1 MRLFFITLFSDIRG
15 LPRPV
20 YVLVLGQFVNRFGA
34 FVFPFLTL
42 FLEDRDYSLGK
53 IGGVLAAISIG
64 NFFGPMAG
72 GYLADAIGRRNTI
85 VLSLVCS
92 AASLLSLYYCE
103 HYLLLIT
110 MSVIYG
116 FANFIFGPP
125 TSALITDLVP
135 ADKRITAF
143 AMLRLAINAGF
154 AAGPMVAGLL
164 FLYSPFLIFAGDAFT
179 TLVFAILAYFSLPHG
194 LRTIQGRVSSPSI
207 IFRSWLDAFL
217 DAIRNKLFAQFLLAC
232 LLMGIAFNQV
242 FGLLAL
248 TAKRYDISPSVYG
261 VLMGFNGVLIILIEV
276 PLTHW
281 LKKFSNRK
289 ILGLGY
295 AMIGL
300 GCVGF
305 GLSTSQVEFFLAMG
319 LFTLGEIIALPI
331 GMAYSSNLAP
341 EAMRGRYFG
350 LRGMTWALAGLIGS
364 IGIWCYGFMGS
375 GWWYLS
381 GAIGVCGAVCILLKR
396 KDL

>member
-1 MRLFFITLFSDIRG
+1 M
-15 LPRPV
+15 
-20 YVLVLGQFVNRFGA
+20 NRFGA

-53 IGGVLAAISIG
+53 IGGVLAAISLG

-85 VLSLVCS
+85 VVSLVCS
-92 AASLLSLYYCE
+92 AFSLMSLYYCE
-103 HYLLLIT
+103 HYWLLLL
-110 MSVIYG
+110 MSTIYG

-164 FLYSPFLIFAGDAFT
+164 FLYSPFLIFAGDALT
-179 TLVFAILAYFSLPHG
+179 TLLFAVLAFFTLPHG
-194 LRTIQGRVSSPSI
+194 LRSITGKITAPSV
-207 IFRSWLDAFL
+207 IFRSWLEAFL
-217 DAIRNKLFAQFLLAC
+217 DALRNGRFAQFLLAC

-248 TAKRYDISPSVYG
+248 TTKRYDISPSVYG
-261 VLMGFNGVLIILIEV
+261 VMMGFNGVLIILIEV
-276 PLTHW
+276 PLVHW
-281 LKKFSNRK
+281 LKTFSSQK
-289 ILGLGY
+289 VLAVGY
-295 AMIGL
+295 ALIGL
-300 GCVGF
+300 GCVAF
-305 GLSTSQVEFFLAMG
+305 GLSQTQVEFFLAMG

-364 IGIWCYGFMGS
+364 IGIWCYGAMGAT
-375 GWWYLS
+375 WWYLS
-381 GAIGVCGAVCILLKR
+381 GAIGVAGAVCIAKR
-396 KDL
+396 

>member
-20 YVLVLGQFVNRFGA
+20 YILIIGQFVNRFGS
-34 FVFPFLTL
+34 FVFPFLKL

-53 IGGVLAAISIG
+53 IGGVLAAISFG

-103 HYLLLIT
+103 QYVILIAIST
-110 MSVIYG
+110 VYG

-135 ADKRITAF
+135 AEKRITAF

-164 FLYSPFLIFAGDAFT
+164 FLYSPILIFAGDAIT
-179 TLVFAILAYFSLPHG
+179 TLAFAVLAFVSLPHG
-194 LRTIQGRVSSPSI
+194 LRTIEGRISSPRVI
-207 IFRSWLDAFL
+207 MRSWLDAFF
-217 DAIRNKLFAQFLLAC
+217 DALRNKLYAQFLLAC

-248 TAKRYDISPSVYG
+248 TTKRFDISPSVYG
-261 VLMGFNGVLIILIEV
+261 VIMGFNGVLIILTEV

-281 LKKFSNRK
+281 LKRFPSRRV
-289 ILGLGY
+289 LALGY
-295 AMIGL
+295 ALISL
-300 GCVGF
+300 GCVAF
-305 GLSTSQVEFFLAMG
+305 GLSTAQTGFFLAMG

-350 LRGMTWALAGLIGS
+350 LRGMTWALSGLIGS
-364 IGIWCYGFMGS
+364 AGIWFYGLMGS
-375 GWWYLS
+375 NWWYLS
-381 GAIGVCGAVCILLKR
+381 GVIGLIGAVSIALKLDR
-396 KDL
+396 D

>member
-1 MRLFFITLFSDIRG
+1 MRLFFTNLFSDIRG

-20 YVLVLGQFVNRFGA
+20 YILVIGQFVNRFGA

-53 IGGVLAAISIG
+53 IGGVLAAISLG

-103 HYLLLIT
+103 QYIILIM
-110 MSVIYG
+110 MSMVYG
-116 FANFIFGPP
+116 FSNFIFGPP

-135 ADKRITAF
+135 PDKRITAF

-164 FLYSPFLIFAGDAFT
+164 FLYSPFLIFAGDAIT
-179 TLVFAILAYFSLPHG
+179 TTAFAILAYFSLPHG
-194 LRTIQGRVSSPSI
+194 LRTIEGRISSPKI
-207 IFRSWLDAFL
+207 IIRSWLDAFF
-217 DAIRNKLFAQFLLAC
+217 DALRNKLYAQFLLAC
-232 LLMGIAFNQV
+232 LLMGTAFNQV

-248 TAKRYDISPSVYG
+248 TTKRYDISPSVYG
-261 VLMGFNGVLIILIEV
+261 VIMGFNGVLIILIEV

-281 LKKFSNRK
+281 IKRFPNRK
-289 ILGLGY
+289 ILALGY
-295 AMIGL
+295 ALIGL

-305 GLSTSQVEFFLAMG
+305 GLSTSQAEFFLAMA
-319 LFTLGEIIALPI
+319 LFTIGEIVALPI

-350 LRGMTWALAGLIGS
+350 LRGMTWALSGLIGS
-364 IGIWCYGFMGS
+364 IGVWCYGIMGS
-375 GWWYLS
+375 NWWYLS
-381 GAIGVCGAVCILLKR
+381 GLIGIAGAMTILINR
-396 KDL
+396 ND

>member
-1 MRLFFITLFSDIRG
+1 MRLFFTTLFSDIRG
-15 LPRPV
+15 LPKPV
-20 YVLVLGQFVNRFGA
+20 YILVIGQFVNRFGA

-42 FLEDRDYSLGK
+42 FLEGRDYSMGK
-53 IGGVLAAISIG
+53 IGGVLAAISFG
-64 NFFGPMAG
+64 SFFGPMAG

-92 AASLLSLYYCE
+92 AISLFSLYYCE
-103 HYLLLIT
+103 KYFVLIV
-110 MSVIYG
+110 MSTVYG
-116 FANFIFGPP
+116 FANFLFGPP
-125 TSALITDLVP
+125 TSALVTDLVP

-154 AAGPMVAGLL
+154 AAGPMLAGLL
-164 FLYSPFLIFAGDAFT
+164 FIYSPFLIFAGDAIT
-179 TLVFAILAYFSLPHG
+179 TIAFAILAYVSLPHG
-194 LRTIQGRVSSPSI
+194 LRTIKGRVSSPKV
-207 IFRSWLDAFL
+207 IFHSWLDAFL
-217 DAIRNKLFAQFLLAC
+217 DVLKNRLYAQFLLAC

-248 TAKRYDISPSVYG
+248 TTKRFDISPSVYG
-261 VLMGFNGVLIILIEV
+261 VIMGFNGVLIILIEV

-281 LKKFSNRK
+281 LKQFHNRR

-295 AMIGL
+295 ALIGL
-300 GCVGF
+300 GCVAF
-305 GLSTSQVEFFLAMG
+305 GLSTTQLEFFFAMG

-341 EAMRGRYFG
+341 ESMRGRYFG

-381 GAIGVCGAVCILLKR
+381 GAIGVAGAVCILVSLR
-396 KDL
+396 D

>member
-1 MRLFFITLFSDIRG
+1 MRLFFTTLFSDIRG
-15 LPRPV
+15 LPKPV
-20 YVLVLGQFVNRFGA
+20 YILVIGQFVNRFGA

-53 IGGVLAAISIG
+53 IGGVLAAISLG

-92 AASLLSLYYCE
+92 AVSLLSLYYCE
-103 HYLLLIT
+103 QYFVLIV
-110 MSVIYG
+110 MSTVYG
-116 FANFIFGPP
+116 FANFLFGPP
-125 TSALITDLVP
+125 TSALVTDLVP

-164 FLYSPFLIFAGDAFT
+164 FIYSPFLIFAGDAIT
-179 TLVFAILAYFSLPHG
+179 TIAFAILAYVSLPHG
-194 LRTIQGRVSSPSI
+194 LRTIEGRVSSPKV

-217 DAIRNKLFAQFLLAC
+217 DALKNKLYAQFLLAC
-232 LLMGIAFNQV
+232 LMMGIAFNQV

-248 TAKRYDISPSVYG
+248 TTKRFDISPSVYG
-261 VLMGFNGVLIILIEV
+261 VIMGFNGVLIILIEV
-276 PLTHW
+276 PFTHW
-281 LKKFSNRK
+281 LKQFPNRR
-289 ILGLGY
+289 ILALGY
-295 AMIGL
+295 ALIGL
-300 GCVGF
+300 GCVAF
-305 GLSTSQVEFFLAMG
+305 GLSTTQLEFFLAMG

-341 EAMRGRYFG
+341 ESMRGRYFG
-350 LRGMTWALAGLIGS
+350 LRGMTWALSGLIGS
-364 IGIWCYGFMGS
+364 IGVWCYGFMGS
-375 GWWYLS
+375 SWWYLS
-381 GAIGVCGAVCILLKR
+381 GLIGVAGAVCILMNR
-396 KDL
+396 KDP